1 MYVEAP
7 IGSVLMTTDF
17 EDLKRR
23 MAALPADELLDMVT
37 FDVTDNRGDALDLA
51 LNELYKRGFSESDL
65 ENWRVSETGRQRNN
79 AARQLGRMKFILT
92 LVLTVIITF
101 CLFAPI
107 IYLSIIAYGIPCS
120 IFIAAGYLIWLALR
134 RTDPQQ
140 APAFAIGFAC
150 GVFFTVL
157 VMTVAVPWYG
167 GLIIAECVALWI
179 LIEVIRKAAEL
190 FDA

>member
-23 MAALPADELLDMVT
+23 MAALPADELLDIVT
-37 FDVTDNRGDALDLA
+37 FDVTDYRGDALDLA
-51 LNELYKRGFSESDL
+51 RNELYKRGFSESDL

-140 APAFAIGFAC
+140 ARAFAIGFAFS
-150 GVFFTVL
+150 VAILLIAVT
-157 VMTVAVPWYG
+157 TAVPWYG
-167 GLIIAECVALWI
+167 GLMLAECLVLWI
-179 LIEVIRKAAEL
+179 LIQLFRK
-190 FDA
+190 

>member
-1 MYVEAP
+1 MK
-7 IGSVLMTTDF
+7 TDF
-17 EDLKRR
+17 QDLKRR
-23 MAALPADELLDMVT
+23 MATLPADELLDLVA
-37 FDVTDNRGDALDLA
+37 FDVSDYKVEALDLA
-51 LNELYKRGFSESDL
+51 RDELYKRGYSDSDL
-65 ENWRVSETGRQRNN
+65 ENWRVSA
-79 AARQLGRMKFILT
+79 AARRSNADLGHTRVKFALSLILT
-92 LVLTVIITF
+92 TIVSF
-101 CLFAPI
+101 CLFAPL
-107 IYLSIIAYGIPCS
+107 IYYSIIAYGIPCAV
-120 IFIAAGYLIWLALR
+120 FIAAGYLIWLALR

-140 APAFAIGFAC
+140 ARAFAIGFAY